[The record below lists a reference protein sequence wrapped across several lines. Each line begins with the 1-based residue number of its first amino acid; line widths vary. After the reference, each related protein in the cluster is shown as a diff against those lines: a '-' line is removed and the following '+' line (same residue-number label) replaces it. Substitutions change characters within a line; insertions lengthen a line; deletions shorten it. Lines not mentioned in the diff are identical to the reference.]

1 MADELQDL
9 MESWRTSLEARNR
22 AANTIDSY
30 LLAVRRFG
38 EWLDEAG
45 RSGDANS
52 ITRRDVDG
60 FIAHELATW
69 KPTTAL
75 VRFKSLQQFFAWLV
89 GEDEIAVNPMADMV
103 APFVPDAPVPV
114 VSDDW
119 LGKLLG
125 TCSANTFVDRRDM
138 AILRLFI
145 ATPCRRAEIAHLG
158 VGDVDV
164 PGRRLHIV
172 RKGRR
177 PGVVPFGAQAAQAL
191 DRYLRVRRRHRW
203 SDLPQLWIAQK
214 GPMTASGLAQVLERR
229 CQMAEIPKLHL
240 HQFRHTFAHEWLSG
254 GGSEGNLMTLAGW
267 SSRAMLK
274 RYGSMLADERA
285 HEAYRQRSP
294 GDRL

>member
-1 MADELQDL
+1 MTDDLADLV
-9 MESWRTSLEARNR
+9 ESWRTSLEARNR
-22 AANTIDSY
+22 APNTIDSY

-38 EWLDEAG
+38 EWLDG
-45 RSGDANS
+45 RNGDVTS
-52 ITRRDVDG
+52 ITRRDLDG

-69 KPTTAL
+69 KATTAL
-75 VRFKSLQQFFAWLV
+75 VRFKSLQQFFAWLMAE
-89 GEDEIAVNPMADMV
+89 GEIDANPMAAMT

-119 LGKLLG
+119 LAKLLS
-125 TCSANTFVDRRDM
+125 TCSANTFTDRRDM

-145 ATPCRRAEIAHLG
+145 ATPCRRAEIAQLE
-158 VGDVDV
+158 VTDVDV

-177 PGVVPFGAQAAQAL
+177 PGTVPFGATAAHAL
-191 DRYLRVRRRHRW
+191 DRYLRIRKRHRW
-203 SDLPQLWIAQK
+203 ADLSQLWIAPK
-214 GPMTASGLAQVLERR
+214 GPMTSSGLAQVLERR
-229 CQMAEIPKLHL
+229 CAMAGIPKLHL

-285 HEAYRQRSP
+285 HEAYRQRAP